1 MRSTEAGSIPE
12 RPGRFPEILYGAAI
26 LFLSGF
32 FFLYEIF
39 RAVRVGFTEDEAST
53 LLLYLAHDV
62 SAVFNF
68 SAANNHLLNS
78 VLAKIFLVGGGP
90 AELVLRLP
98 NLFGYLFY
106 LLFAFL
112 IVNKFKNR
120 WLAVGG
126 FLLLNLNVYVLDFF
140 SLCRGYGLSLDFL
153 LASLFFYFSF
163 LEKRLKNRS
172 TGRRDLS
179 LAFLLS
185 AFSVQAN
192 ITMLNVYLSL
202 LVLTL
207 VLLAVWHR
215 TADTRPATEP
225 SGPKPR
231 WRKKAL
237 WSFLGLAAVL
247 FNCLMIPQD
256 PGLAK
261 KIYEPVSVHLFGLD
275 DQELHDTTLYRLDY
289 ENQETQLIHE
299 QGGQS
304 VEDSSPYKSI
314 KFDLPLAAVDKLTKI
329 EVRIGK
335 KVFELGEGE
344 LKALKRAKSSRPK
357 YFVFSSD
364 PSISLARSRL
374 PKFRQVINWSG
385 DRAFFRHFFLRAA
398 LLVGLAAVALLLIL
412 VVGRLLSRW
421 KLIENGLFRSLAS
434 ITLWLAAFSAYPI
447 YILKKGG
454 QLYFGGEDGFIQ
466 DTVFSL
472 IANSFYKRT
481 YFSRQTEIVFGLIL
495 FSMIVFM
502 IILYVHYR
510 KKSLAEILPGLS
522 VFVFLL
528 LSALLVV
535 LQHLLFQTPY
545 LIGRTALLFVPLY
558 ALFFV
563 FLLASLARLNPILN
577 KLAMAVLA
585 VLVVFSIYHFSQ
597 TANGATTQEF
607 RNDADTKAM
616 LHDLDRLRNDVSPAR
631 DRIRLGIDREFNPVL
646 QYYIRRMGLSW
657 LSVESYPKASTMDFL
672 YLKDYY
678 MEDFVGDWLVIVKKY
693 DISGNLLVKVVK
705 KQQKE

>member
-1 MRSTEAGSIPE
+1 MRRKEAGSMPE
-12 RPGRFPEILYGAAI
+12 RSGKFPEILYGAAI
-26 LFLSGF
+26 LSISGF

-78 VLAKIFLVGGGP
+78 LLAKIFLVGGGS

-106 LLFAFL
+106 LLFSFL

-120 WLAVGG
+120 WMAVGG

-153 LASLFFYFSF
+153 LASLFFYVSF
-163 LEKRLKNRS
+163 LEKKSQNRS
-172 TGRRDLS
+172 TSRRDLS
-179 LAFLLS
+179 LAFLLA
-185 AFSVQAN
+185 AFSVLAN

-202 LVLTL
+202 VALTL
-207 VLLAVWHR
+207 VLSAVWNRAAEKH
-215 TADTRPATEP
+215 PAMP
-225 SGPKPR
+225 FSGPKLA
-231 WRKKAL
+231 WQKKAL
-237 WSFLGLAAVL
+237 LSLLSLAAGL

-261 KIYEPVSVHLFGLD
+261 KIYEPVSVHLFGLG

-299 QGGQS
+299 QSGQS

-314 KFDLPLAAVDKLTKI
+314 KFDLPLAAMDKLTKI

-335 KVFELGEGE
+335 TVFELGEGD
-344 LKALKRAKSSRPK
+344 LKALKKARSSRPK

-385 DRAFFRHFFLRAA
+385 DRNFFRHFFLQAA
-398 LLVGLAAVALLLIL
+398 LLVGLAAAAILLIL
-412 VVGRLLSRW
+412 AVGRLLSRW
-421 KLIENGLFRSLAS
+421 KLIENGLFRSSAH
-434 ITLWLAAFSAYPI
+434 ITFWLAAFSAYPI

-454 QLYFGGEDGFIQ
+454 QLYFGGEDGFIP

-472 IANSFYKRT
+472 IADSFYKRT
-481 YFSRQTEIVFGLIL
+481 YVSGQTEIVFGLIL

-502 IILYVHYR
+502 IILYAHYR

-522 VFVFLL
+522 IFVLLL
-528 LSALLVV
+528 LSAFLVV
-535 LQHLLFQTPY
+535 LQHLLLQTPY
-545 LIGRTALLFVPLY
+545 LTGRTALLFIPLY
-558 ALFFV
+558 VLFLV
-563 FLLASLARLNPILN
+563 FLPASLARLHSFLN
-577 KLAMAVLA
+577 TLAMAVLA
-585 VLVVFSIYHFSQ
+585 VLVAFSLYHFSQ
-597 TANGATTQEF
+597 TANGTTTQEF

-616 LHDLDRLRNDVSPAR
+616 LHDLDRLRKDVSPAR

>member
-1 MRSTEAGSIPE
+1 MRE
-12 RPGRFPEILYGAAI
+12 RSGKFPEIFYGPAI
-26 LFLSGF
+26 LSISSF
-32 FFLYEIF
+32 FILYEIF

-78 VLAKIFLVGGGP
+78 VLAKIFLVGGGS

-98 NLFGYLFY
+98 NLLGYLCF
-106 LLFAFL
+106 LLFSFL

-120 WLAVGG
+120 WMAVGG
-126 FLLLNLNVYVLDFF
+126 FLLFNLNVYVLDFF

-153 LASLFFYFSF
+153 MASLFFYVSF
-163 LEKRLKNRS
+163 LEKRSQNRS
-172 TGRRDLS
+172 TGRREFS
-179 LAFLLS
+179 LAFLLA
-185 AFSVQAN
+185 AFSVLAN

-202 LVLTL
+202 AVLTL
-207 VLLAVWHR
+207 VLSTVWNR
-215 TADTRPATEP
+215 AADKHPAMLF
-225 SGPKPR
+225 SSPKLG
-231 WRKKAL
+231 WQKKAL
-237 WSFLGLAAVL
+237 LSLLGLAAVL

-256 PGLAK
+256 PGLVK
-261 KIYEPVSVHLFGLD
+261 KIYEPVSVRLFGLGD
-275 DQELHDTTLYRLDY
+275 RELHDTTLYRLDY

-299 QGGQS
+299 NGGKS

-314 KFDLPLAAVDKLTKI
+314 KFDLPMDAMDKLTKI

-335 KVFELGEGE
+335 TIFELGEGE
-344 LKALKRAKSSRPK
+344 LKALKWAKSSRPK

-385 DRAFFRHFFLRAA
+385 DRTYLRYFFLRAA
-398 LLVGLAAVALLLIL
+398 LLVGLVTVAILLIL
-412 VVGRLLSRW
+412 AVGRLLSRW
-421 KLIENGLFRSLAS
+421 KLIEAGLFQSLAH
-434 ITLWLAAFSAYPI
+434 ITFWLAAFSAYPI
-447 YILKKGG
+447 YILRKGG
-454 QLYFGGEDGFIQ
+454 QLYFGGEDGFIP

-472 IANSFYKRT
+472 IAGSFYKRT

-502 IILYVHYR
+502 IVLYANYR
-510 KKSLAEILPGLS
+510 KRSLAEILPGLS
-522 VFVFLL
+522 VFVILI
-528 LSALLVV
+528 LSSLLVV
-535 LQHLLFQTPY
+535 LQHLLLQTPY
-545 LIGRTALLFVPLY
+545 LTGRTALLFIPLY
-558 ALFFV
+558 VLFLVFV
-563 FLLASLARLNPILN
+563 LASLARLNPILN

-585 VLVVFSIYHFSQ
+585 LLVIFSIYHLSQ
-597 TANGATTQEF
+597 TANAATTQEF

-616 LHDLDRLRNDVSPAR
+616 LRDLDRLRKDMPSAR

-657 LSVESYPKASTMDFL
+657 LSVESYPKATTMDFL

-678 MEDFVGDWLVIVKKY
+678 MEDFVGDWLTIVKKY
-693 DISGNLLVKVVK
+693 DISGNLLVRVVK
-705 KQQKE
+705 KQKKE

>member
-1 MRSTEAGSIPE
+1 
-12 RPGRFPEILYGAAI
+12 
-26 LFLSGF
+26 
-32 FFLYEIF
+32 
-39 RAVRVGFTEDEAST
+39 V
-53 LLLYLAHDV
+53 
-62 SAVFNF
+62 
-68 SAANNHLLNS
+68 
-78 VLAKIFLVGGGP
+78 
-90 AELVLRLP
+90 
-98 NLFGYLFY
+98 
-106 LLFAFL
+106 
-112 IVNKFKNR
+112 
-120 WLAVGG
+120 
-126 FLLLNLNVYVLDFF
+126 
-140 SLCRGYGLSLDFL
+140 
-153 LASLFFYFSF
+153 ASLFFYISF
-163 LEKRLKNRS
+163 LEKKSQNRS

-179 LAFLLS
+179 LAFLLA
-185 AFSVQAN
+185 AFSVLAN

-202 LVLTL
+202 VALTL
-207 VLLAVWHR
+207 VLSAVWNK
-215 TADTRPATEP
+215 TADPHPTLVP
-225 SGPKPR
+225 SGPKPA
-231 WRKKAL
+231 WREKAL
-237 WSFLGLAAVL
+237 WSILGLAAVL

-261 KIYEPVSVHLFGLD
+261 KIYESVSVCLFGLG

-314 KFDLPLAAVDKLTKI
+314 KFDLPIAAMDKLTKI

-335 KVFELGEGE
+335 KVFELGVGE
-344 LKALKRAKSSRPK
+344 LKALKRARSSRPK

-364 PSISLARSRL
+364 PSISLSRSRL

-385 DRAFFRHFFLRAA
+385 DRTYLRYFFLRAA

-502 IILYVHYR
+502 IILYAHYR

-522 VFVFLL
+522 IFVFLL

-558 ALFFV
+558 VLFFV
-563 FLLASLARLNPILN
+563 FLLASFARLNPILN

-585 VLVVFSIYHFSQ
+585 LLVVFSIYHFSQ
-597 TANGATTQEF
+597 TANGVTTQEF

-657 LSVESYPKASTMDFL
+657 LSIESYPKASTMDFL
-672 YLKDYY
+672 FLKDYY

>member
-12 RPGRFPEILYGAAI
+12 HSGRFPEILYGAAI
-26 LFLSGF
+26 LSLSVF

-39 RAVRVGFTEDEAST
+39 RAVGVGFTEDEAST
-53 LLLYLAHDV
+53 LLLYLAHDI

-78 VLAKIFLVGGGP
+78 VLAKIFLVGGGS
-90 AELVLRLP
+90 AEFVLRLP
-98 NLFGYLFY
+98 NLIGYLFY
-106 LLFAFL
+106 LLFSFL

-126 FLLLNLNVYVLDFF
+126 FLLLNINVYVLDFF

-153 LASLFFYFSF
+153 MAALFFYFSF
-163 LEKRLKNRS
+163 LEKKLKNRS
-172 TGRRDLS
+172 SRPRDLS
-179 LAFLLS
+179 LAFILS
-185 AFSVQAN
+185 AFSVLAN

-202 LVLTL
+202 LVLTI
-207 VLLAVWHR
+207 VLLAVWNR
-215 TADTRPATEP
+215 TSDTGPATTP

-237 WSFLGLAAVL
+237 WSLLGLAAVL
-247 FNCLMIPQD
+247 FNGLMIPQD
-256 PGLAK
+256 PGLVE
-261 KIYEPVSVHLFGLD
+261 KIYEPVSVHLFGLGD
-275 DQELHDTTLYRLDY
+275 LELHDTTLYRLDY

-304 VEDSSPYKSI
+304 IKDSSPYKSI
-314 KFDLPLAAVDKLTKI
+314 KFDLPLAALDKLIKI
-329 EVRIGK
+329 EVRIGP
-335 KVFELGEGE
+335 KVFELGQAE
-344 LKALKRAKSSRPK
+344 LKALKRARSSRPR

-385 DRAFFRHFFLRAA
+385 DRTFFRYFFLRAA
-398 LLVGLAAVALLLIL
+398 FLAGLAAAALFLIWS
-412 VVGRLLSRW
+412 VGRLLSRW
-421 KLIENGLFRSLAS
+421 KLIEKGPFQSLAH
-434 ITLWLAAFSAYPI
+434 ITFWLVAFSAYPI
-447 YILKKGG
+447 YILKKWG
-454 QLYFGGEDGFIQ
+454 QLYFGGEEGFIP

-472 IANSFYKRT
+472 IAGSFYKRI
-481 YFSRQTEIVFGLIL
+481 YVSGQTEIVFGLVL
-495 FSMIVFM
+495 FSMIVFVP
-502 IILYVHYR
+502 ILCAHYR
-510 KKSLAEILPGLS
+510 KRSLAEILPGLS
-522 VFVFLL
+522 IFVLILL
-528 LSALLVV
+528 ACLLVIA
-535 LQHLLFQTPY
+535 QHLLLQTPY
-545 LIGRTALLFVPLY
+545 LIGRTALLFIPLY
-558 ALFFV
+558 VLFLV

-585 VLVVFSIYHFSQ
+585 LLVVFSIYHFSQ
-597 TANGATTQEF
+597 TANVATTHEF
-607 RNDADTKAM
+607 RNDADTKTM
-616 LHDLDRLRNDVSPAR
+616 LYDLDRLKSDVPPR

-678 MEDFVGDWLVIVKKY
+678 MEDFAGDWLAIVKTY

-705 KQQKE
+705 KQKRE

>member
-1 MRSTEAGSIPE
+1 MRRKEAGSMPE
-12 RPGRFPEILYGAAI
+12 RPGKFPEILYGAAI
-26 LFLSGF
+26 LSISGF

-78 VLAKIFLVGGGP
+78 LLAKIFLVGGGS

-106 LLFAFL
+106 LLFSFL

-120 WLAVGG
+120 WMAVGG
-126 FLLLNLNVYVLDFF
+126 FLLLNINVYVLDFF

-153 LASLFFYFSF
+153 VASLFFYVTF
-163 LEKRLKNRS
+163 LEKKFQNRS
-172 TGRRDLS
+172 SGRQDLS
-179 LAFLLS
+179 LAFLMA
-185 AFSVQAN
+185 AFSVLAN

-202 LVLTL
+202 AVLTL
-207 VLLAVWHR
+207 VLSAVWNRRIDKNPTIPHR
-215 TADTRPATEP
+215 
-225 SGPKPR
+225 GPKAG
-231 WRKKAL
+231 WWKKAL
-237 WSFLGLAAVL
+237 LTVLGLAAVL

-256 PGLAK
+256 PGIVK
-261 KIYEPVSVHLFGLD
+261 RIYKPVSVRLFGLG
-275 DQELHDTTLYRLDY
+275 DQELHDSTVYRLDY

-299 QGGQS
+299 QAGQS
-304 VEDSSPYKSI
+304 VEDSSPYTSI
-314 KFDLPLAAVDKLTKI
+314 KFDLPLAAMDMFKKI
-329 EVRIGK
+329 EVRIGP

-344 LKALKRAKSSRPK
+344 LKALKRARISRPK

-364 PSISLARSRL
+364 SSISLARSRL
-374 PKFRQVINWSG
+374 PKFRRVINWSG
-385 DRAFFRHFFLRAA
+385 DRTFFRYFFLRAVS
-398 LLVGLAAVALLLIL
+398 LIGLAAAAILLITA
-412 VVGRLLSRW
+412 VGRLLSRW
-421 KLIENGLFRSLAS
+421 KLTENGLFQFLAH
-434 ITLWLAAFSAYPI
+434 ITFWLAAFSAYPI

-454 QLYFGGEDGFIQ
+454 QLYFGGEDGFIP

-472 IANSFYKRT
+472 ITDSFYKRT
-481 YFSRQTEIVFGLIL
+481 YVSGQAGIVFGLIL
-495 FSMIVFM
+495 FSIIVFM
-502 IILYVHYR
+502 IVLLVHYR
-510 KKSLAEILPGLS
+510 KKSIAEILPGLS
-522 VFVFLL
+522 IFALLL

-535 LQHLLFQTPY
+535 LQHLFLQTPY
-545 LIGRTALLFVPLY
+545 LTGRTALLFIPLY
-558 ALFFV
+558 ALFLV
-563 FLLASLARLNPILN
+563 FLVASLARLNPILN
-577 KLAMAVLA
+577 KLAMAVLT

-616 LHDLDRLRNDVSPAR
+616 LHDLDRLRNDVSPVR

-646 QYYIRRMGLSW
+646 QYYIRRLGLSW

-678 MEDFVGDWLVIVKKY
+678 MEDFVGDWLVVVKKY
-693 DISGNLLVKVVK
+693 DLSGNLLVKVVK
-705 KQQKE
+705 KQKKE